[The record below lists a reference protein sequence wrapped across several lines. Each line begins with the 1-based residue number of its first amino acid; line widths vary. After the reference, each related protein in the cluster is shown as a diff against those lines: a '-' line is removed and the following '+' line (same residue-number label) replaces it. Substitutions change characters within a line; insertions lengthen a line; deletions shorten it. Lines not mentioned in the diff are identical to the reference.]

1 MAKDN
6 EGQSVRD
13 YGNRKKRVR
22 RRRNFVIAAAFI
34 ALLIGGGVYIYNLY
48 NKNYTSYE
56 VFNSM
61 DNPVESGTKYLYYD
75 GGVLK
80 YSKDGAAAIA
90 KDGSLRW
97 NGSYEMKK
105 PVVDICEKYLV
116 IADQGGTTL
125 KIYDEEGVAGS
136 ISTVNNIIKAEVSKK
151 GVVAALLEE
160 EGNNY
165 IKLYDADG
173 TELAEIAT
181 NTAENGYPIDIAL
194 SNNGEKLI
202 TSYLSV
208 TSGELV
214 GITTFYNF
222 GEVGQ
227 NWTDRMMGAYNFEGL
242 IVPRV
247 IFNNNDAACI
257 FKENGI
263 MIFKY
268 SERPEVV
275 KEEKYEA
282 KIESILHSE
291 KYVGVVLEKGESG
304 YRELILYNLDGSKIL
319 DQRLDFDFNNIYLS
333 DEEII
338 MYDNVSCVIMKL
350 SGKVKFKYT
359 FDTNIAALYPVNH
372 LDRYFFINDTRISQI
387 SLVE

>member
-6 EGQSVRD
+6 EQQSIRD
-13 YGNRKKRVR
+13 YGNRKKRIR
-22 RRRNFVIAAAFI
+22 RRRNFIIAAALL
-34 ALLIGGGVYIYNLY
+34 AVLIGGGIYAYRLY

-61 DNPVESGTKYLYYD
+61 DNPSENGTKYLRYN

-80 YSKDGAAAIA
+80 YSKDGATAIA
-90 KDGSLRW
+90 RDGSLKW

-105 PVVDICEKYLV
+105 PVVDICEEYVV
-116 IADQGGTTL
+116 IADQGGTEL
-125 KIYDEEGVAGS
+125 KVFNGKGVAGS
-136 ISTVNNIIKAEVSKK
+136 IPTVNHIIKAEVSKK

-160 EGNNY
+160 AGTNY
-165 IKLYDADG
+165 IKIYDTDG
-173 TELAEIAT
+173 TVLVDIAT
-181 NTAENGYPIDIAL
+181 STAEDGYPIDIAL

-222 GEVGQ
+222 GEVGK

-247 IFNNNDAACI
+247 IFNNNDSACI
-257 FKENGI
+257 FKENGL

-275 KEEKYEA
+275 EEEIYET
-282 KIESILHSE
+282 KIESILYNE
-291 KYVGVVLEKGESG
+291 KYTGVVLEKEASG
-304 YRELILYNLDGSKIL
+304 YRQLILYNMEGSRVLEQK
-319 DQRLDFDFNNIYLS
+319 LDFDFNSIYLT

-338 MYDNVSCVIMKL
+338 MYDNISCVIMKL
-350 SGKVKFKYT
+350 SGKVKFKHT
-359 FDTNIAALYPVNH
+359 FDTNIAGLYPINH
-372 LDRYFFINDTRISQI
+372 LDRYFFINDTQISQI
-387 SLVE
+387 SLIE